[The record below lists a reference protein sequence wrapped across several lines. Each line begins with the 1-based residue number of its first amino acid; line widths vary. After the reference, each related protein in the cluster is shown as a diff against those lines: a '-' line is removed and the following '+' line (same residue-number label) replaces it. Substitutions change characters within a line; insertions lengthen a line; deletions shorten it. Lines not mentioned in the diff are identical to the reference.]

1 MSKLFK
7 RTKIL
12 ATIGPAVASA
22 EQIEQIIMAG
32 VNGCRLNF
40 SHGTYDQMAQFMTW
54 IRQAAAKKGR
64 SVAILQDLQGP
75 KIRLGDLKDN
85 HFDVHEGDE
94 LVLDYSVK
102 EHDGSATLPIQ
113 YNLAPKVKVGEPIYL
128 FDGKIRT
135 HVAEIVS
142 DTAIKLIAENDGF
155 LMSHKGLNL
164 PDTDFG
170 GDILTEK
177 DLHDIEFGAQHDF
190 DFVALSF
197 VQSAADIE
205 KLRSLL
211 KNYGSEARIIAKIET
226 KKAIETEESLEAIVK
241 AADGEVI
248 MDLFPISYRGDSGV
262 EMRNPVGCYS
272 KQLSSTYNFILCEH
286 MAKDR
291 LRRVFLDAGIKI
303 KGMFANAAV
312 VADSVVST
320 DEKDEGVAVVDIG
333 GGVTDVAIYY
343 GGALRHIVS
352 IPIGGTA
359 VNGDIRA
366 YGIPEKQ
373 VEKLKTRYGS
383 AVVDLTPDDIIQV
396 RNSSRSLKS
405 ILRLNLA
412 AVIEARMTDIAEYVW
427 NEIRE
432 AGFAKKLSAGIVLT
446 GGGAALK
453 NADELFHR
461 VTGQDVRVA
470 CAEMG
475 VATESL
481 ERVASPAFTL
491 AVSILI
497 DGAQVG
503 PCPVGNVRAEEP
515 ERKPVRAVEKTAEN
529 PVAAADAAKA
539 HVAGTGAVAGAAAG
553 MAGAAAAAKSDPAE
567 IPADPVSEDYDDDDD
582 IDSNE
587 GGWFSRLR
595 EKARRAFDEAFK
607 NPDESDDGDDY

>member
-1 MSKLFK
+1 MDKVDK
-7 RTKIL
+7 RSYVI
-12 ATIGPAVASA
+12 AVDVGSSNVVVA
-22 EQIEQIIMAG
+22 
-32 VNGCRLNF
+32 V
-40 SHGTYDQMAQFMTW
+40 GT
-54 IRQAAAKKGR
+54 
-64 SVAILQDLQGP
+64 
-75 KIRLGDLKDN
+75 
-85 HFDVHEGDE
+85 
-94 LVLDYSVK
+94 
-102 EHDGSATLPIQ
+102 
-113 YNLAPKVKVGEPIYL
+113 
-128 FDGKIRT
+128 
-135 HVAEIVS
+135 VAEGGVLNIETVVS
-142 DTAIKLIAENDGF
+142 EPTEGVSAGMVDNSKSVGMALRRARERA
-155 LMSHKGLNL
+155 
-164 PDTDFG
+164 
-170 GDILTEK
+170 EK
-177 DLHDIEFGAQHDF
+177 DAGITITDAYVGISGR
-190 DFVALSF
+190 FVRSARYTDHVFVEDVDNCISQRDVNALM
-197 VQSAADIE
+197 E
-205 KLRSLL
+205 RMR
-211 KNYGSEARIIAKIET
+211 N
-226 KKAIETEESLEAIVK
+226 VK

-248 MDLFPISYRGDSGV
+248 MDLFPISYRGDTGA
-262 EMRNPVGCYS
+262 EMKNPVGCYS

-303 KGMFANAAV
+303 KGMFANGAV

-320 DEKDEGVAVVDIG
+320 DEKEEGVAVVDIG

-343 GGALRHIVS
+343 GGALRHVVS
-352 IPIGGTA
+352 IPIGGSA

-383 AVVDLTPDDIIQV
+383 AVVALTPDDIIQV
-396 RNSSRSLKS
+396 RSSSRSLKS

-539 HVAGTGAVAGAAAG
+539 HVAGIGAVAGAAAG

>member
-1 MSKLFK
+1 MDK
-7 RTKIL
+7 RSYVI
-12 ATIGPAVASA
+12 AVDVGSSNVVVA
-22 EQIEQIIMAG
+22 
-32 VNGCRLNF
+32 V
-40 SHGTYDQMAQFMTW
+40 GT
-54 IRQAAAKKGR
+54 
-64 SVAILQDLQGP
+64 
-75 KIRLGDLKDN
+75 
-85 HFDVHEGDE
+85 
-94 LVLDYSVK
+94 
-102 EHDGSATLPIQ
+102 
-113 YNLAPKVKVGEPIYL
+113 
-128 FDGKIRT
+128 
-135 HVAEIVS
+135 VAEGGVLNIETVVS
-142 DTAIKLIAENDGF
+142 EPTEGVSAGMVDNSKSVGMALRRARERA
-155 LMSHKGLNL
+155 
-164 PDTDFG
+164 
-170 GDILTEK
+170 EK
-177 DLHDIEFGAQHDF
+177 DAGITITDAYVGISGR
-190 DFVALSF
+190 FVRSARYTDHVFVEDVDNCISQRDVNALM
-197 VQSAADIE
+197 E
-205 KLRSLL
+205 RMR
-211 KNYGSEARIIAKIET
+211 N
-226 KKAIETEESLEAIVK
+226 VK

-248 MDLFPISYRGDSGV
+248 MDLFPISYRGDTGA
-262 EMRNPVGCYS
+262 EMKNPVGCYS

-303 KGMFANAAV
+303 KGMFANGAV

-320 DEKDEGVAVVDIG
+320 DEKEEGVAVVDIG

-343 GGALRHIVS
+343 GGALRHVVS
-352 IPIGGTA
+352 IPIGGSA

-383 AVVDLTPDDIIQV
+383 AVVALTPDDIIQV
-396 RNSSRSLKS
+396 RSSSRSLKS

-481 ERVASPAFTL
+481 EKVASPAFTL

-567 IPADPVSEDYDDDDD
+567 IPADTVSEDYDDDDD

>member
-1 MSKLFK
+1 MDK
-7 RTKIL
+7 RSYVI
-12 ATIGPAVASA
+12 AVDVGSSNVVVA
-22 EQIEQIIMAG
+22 
-32 VNGCRLNF
+32 V
-40 SHGTYDQMAQFMTW
+40 GT
-54 IRQAAAKKGR
+54 
-64 SVAILQDLQGP
+64 
-75 KIRLGDLKDN
+75 
-85 HFDVHEGDE
+85 
-94 LVLDYSVK
+94 
-102 EHDGSATLPIQ
+102 
-113 YNLAPKVKVGEPIYL
+113 
-128 FDGKIRT
+128 
-135 HVAEIVS
+135 VAEGGVLNIETVVS
-142 DTAIKLIAENDGF
+142 EPTEGVSAGMVDNSKSVGMALRRARERA
-155 LMSHKGLNL
+155 
-164 PDTDFG
+164 
-170 GDILTEK
+170 EK
-177 DLHDIEFGAQHDF
+177 DAGITITDAYVGISGK
-190 DFVALSF
+190 FVRSARYTDHVFVEDVDNCISQRDVNALM
-197 VQSAADIE
+197 E
-205 KLRSLL
+205 RMR
-211 KNYGSEARIIAKIET
+211 N
-226 KKAIETEESLEAIVK
+226 VK

-248 MDLFPISYRGDSGV
+248 MDLFPISYRGDTGA
-262 EMRNPVGCYS
+262 EMKNPVGCYS

-303 KGMFANAAV
+303 KGMFANGAV

-320 DEKDEGVAVVDIG
+320 DEKEEGVAVVDIG

-343 GGALRHIVS
+343 GGALRHVVS
-352 IPIGGTA
+352 IPIGGSA

-383 AVVDLTPDDIIQV
+383 AVVALTPDDIIQV
-396 RNSSRSLKS
+396 RSSSRSLKS

-481 ERVASPAFTL
+481 EKVASPAFTL

-529 PVAAADAAKA
+529 HVAAADAAKA

-595 EKARRAFDEAFK
+595 EKARRVFDEAFK

>member
-1 MSKLFK
+1 MDK
-7 RTKIL
+7 RSYVI
-12 ATIGPAVASA
+12 AVDVGSSNVVVA
-22 EQIEQIIMAG
+22 
-32 VNGCRLNF
+32 V
-40 SHGTYDQMAQFMTW
+40 GT
-54 IRQAAAKKGR
+54 
-64 SVAILQDLQGP
+64 
-75 KIRLGDLKDN
+75 
-85 HFDVHEGDE
+85 
-94 LVLDYSVK
+94 
-102 EHDGSATLPIQ
+102 
-113 YNLAPKVKVGEPIYL
+113 
-128 FDGKIRT
+128 
-135 HVAEIVS
+135 VAEGGVLNIETVVS
-142 DTAIKLIAENDGF
+142 EPTEGVSAGMVDNSKSVGMALRRARERA
-155 LMSHKGLNL
+155 
-164 PDTDFG
+164 
-170 GDILTEK
+170 EK
-177 DLHDIEFGAQHDF
+177 DAGITITDAYVGISGR
-190 DFVALSF
+190 FVRSARYTDHVFVEDVDNCISQRDVNALM
-197 VQSAADIE
+197 E
-205 KLRSLL
+205 RMR
-211 KNYGSEARIIAKIET
+211 N
-226 KKAIETEESLEAIVK
+226 VK

-248 MDLFPISYRGDSGV
+248 MDLFPISYRGDTGA
-262 EMRNPVGCYS
+262 EMKNPVGCYS

-303 KGMFANAAV
+303 KGMFANGAV

-320 DEKDEGVAVVDIG
+320 DEKEEGVAVVDIG

-343 GGALRHIVS
+343 GGALRHVVS
-352 IPIGGTA
+352 IPIGGSA

-383 AVVDLTPDDIIQV
+383 AVVALTPDDIIQV
-396 RNSSRSLKS
+396 RSSSRSLKS

-412 AVIEARMTDIAEYVW
+412 AVIEARLTDIAEYVW

-481 ERVASPAFTL
+481 EKVASPAFTL

>member
-1 MSKLFK
+1 MDKVDK
-7 RTKIL
+7 RSYVI
-12 ATIGPAVASA
+12 AVDVGSSNVVVA
-22 EQIEQIIMAG
+22 
-32 VNGCRLNF
+32 V
-40 SHGTYDQMAQFMTW
+40 GT
-54 IRQAAAKKGR
+54 
-64 SVAILQDLQGP
+64 
-75 KIRLGDLKDN
+75 
-85 HFDVHEGDE
+85 
-94 LVLDYSVK
+94 
-102 EHDGSATLPIQ
+102 
-113 YNLAPKVKVGEPIYL
+113 
-128 FDGKIRT
+128 
-135 HVAEIVS
+135 VAEGGVLNIETVVS
-142 DTAIKLIAENDGF
+142 EPTEGVSAGMVDNSKSVGMALRRARERA
-155 LMSHKGLNL
+155 
-164 PDTDFG
+164 
-170 GDILTEK
+170 EK
-177 DLHDIEFGAQHDF
+177 DAGITITDAYVGISGR
-190 DFVALSF
+190 FVRSARYTDHVFVEDVDNCISQRDVNALM
-197 VQSAADIE
+197 E
-205 KLRSLL
+205 RMR
-211 KNYGSEARIIAKIET
+211 N
-226 KKAIETEESLEAIVK
+226 VK

-248 MDLFPISYRGDSGV
+248 MDLFPISYRGDTGA
-262 EMRNPVGCYS
+262 EMKNPVGCYS

-303 KGMFANAAV
+303 KGMFANGAV

-320 DEKDEGVAVVDIG
+320 DEKEEGVAVVDIG

-343 GGALRHIVS
+343 GGALRHVVS
-352 IPIGGTA
+352 IPIGGSA

-383 AVVDLTPDDIIQV
+383 AVVALTPDDIIQV
-396 RNSSRSLKS
+396 RSSSRSLKS

-481 ERVASPAFTL
+481 EKVASPAFTL

-529 PVAAADAAKA
+529 PVAAADAAKG

>member
-1 MSKLFK
+1 MDKVDK
-7 RTKIL
+7 RSYVI
-12 ATIGPAVASA
+12 AVDVGSSNVVVA
-22 EQIEQIIMAG
+22 
-32 VNGCRLNF
+32 V
-40 SHGTYDQMAQFMTW
+40 GT
-54 IRQAAAKKGR
+54 
-64 SVAILQDLQGP
+64 
-75 KIRLGDLKDN
+75 
-85 HFDVHEGDE
+85 
-94 LVLDYSVK
+94 
-102 EHDGSATLPIQ
+102 
-113 YNLAPKVKVGEPIYL
+113 
-128 FDGKIRT
+128 
-135 HVAEIVS
+135 VAEGGVLNIETVVS
-142 DTAIKLIAENDGF
+142 EPTEGVSAGMVDNSKSVGMALRRARERA
-155 LMSHKGLNL
+155 
-164 PDTDFG
+164 
-170 GDILTEK
+170 EK
-177 DLHDIEFGAQHDF
+177 DAGITITDAYVGISGR
-190 DFVALSF
+190 FVRSARYTDHVFVEDVDNCISQRDVNALM
-197 VQSAADIE
+197 E
-205 KLRSLL
+205 RMR
-211 KNYGSEARIIAKIET
+211 N
-226 KKAIETEESLEAIVK
+226 VK

-248 MDLFPISYRGDSGV
+248 MDLFPISYRGDTGA
-262 EMRNPVGCYS
+262 EMKNPVGCYS

-303 KGMFANAAV
+303 KGMFANGAV

-320 DEKDEGVAVVDIG
+320 DEKEEGVAVVDIG

-343 GGALRHIVS
+343 GGALRHVVS
-352 IPIGGTA
+352 IPIGGSA

-383 AVVDLTPDDIIQV
+383 AVVALTPDDIIQV
-396 RNSSRSLKS
+396 RSSSRSLKS

-481 ERVASPAFTL
+481 EKVASPAFTL

-539 HVAGTGAVAGAAAG
+539 HVAGTGAVAGVAAG

>member
-1 MSKLFK
+1 MDKVDK
-7 RTKIL
+7 RSYVI
-12 ATIGPAVASA
+12 AVDVGSSNVVVA
-22 EQIEQIIMAG
+22 
-32 VNGCRLNF
+32 V
-40 SHGTYDQMAQFMTW
+40 GT
-54 IRQAAAKKGR
+54 
-64 SVAILQDLQGP
+64 
-75 KIRLGDLKDN
+75 
-85 HFDVHEGDE
+85 
-94 LVLDYSVK
+94 
-102 EHDGSATLPIQ
+102 
-113 YNLAPKVKVGEPIYL
+113 
-128 FDGKIRT
+128 
-135 HVAEIVS
+135 VAEGGVLNIETVVS
-142 DTAIKLIAENDGF
+142 EPTEGVSAGMVDNSKSVGMALRRARERA
-155 LMSHKGLNL
+155 
-164 PDTDFG
+164 
-170 GDILTEK
+170 EK
-177 DLHDIEFGAQHDF
+177 DAGITITDAYVGISGR
-190 DFVALSF
+190 FVRSARYTDHVFVEDVDNCISQRDVNALM
-197 VQSAADIE
+197 E
-205 KLRSLL
+205 RMR
-211 KNYGSEARIIAKIET
+211 N
-226 KKAIETEESLEAIVK
+226 VK

-248 MDLFPISYRGDSGV
+248 MDLFPISYRGDTGA
-262 EMRNPVGCYS
+262 EMKNPVGCYS

-303 KGMFANAAV
+303 KGMFANGAV

-320 DEKDEGVAVVDIG
+320 DEKEEGVAVVDIG

-343 GGALRHIVS
+343 GGALRHVVS
-352 IPIGGTA
+352 IPIGGSA

-383 AVVDLTPDDIIQV
+383 AVVALTPDDIIQV
-396 RNSSRSLKS
+396 RSSSRSLKS

-481 ERVASPAFTL
+481 EKVASPAFTL

-567 IPADPVSEDYDDDDD
+567 IPADTVSEDYDDDDD

>member
-1 MSKLFK
+1 MDK
-7 RTKIL
+7 RSYVI
-12 ATIGPAVASA
+12 AVDVGSSNVVVA
-22 EQIEQIIMAG
+22 
-32 VNGCRLNF
+32 V
-40 SHGTYDQMAQFMTW
+40 GT
-54 IRQAAAKKGR
+54 
-64 SVAILQDLQGP
+64 
-75 KIRLGDLKDN
+75 
-85 HFDVHEGDE
+85 
-94 LVLDYSVK
+94 
-102 EHDGSATLPIQ
+102 
-113 YNLAPKVKVGEPIYL
+113 
-128 FDGKIRT
+128 
-135 HVAEIVS
+135 VAEGGVLNIETVVS
-142 DTAIKLIAENDGF
+142 EPTEGVSAGMVDNSKSVGMALRRARERA
-155 LMSHKGLNL
+155 
-164 PDTDFG
+164 
-170 GDILTEK
+170 EK
-177 DLHDIEFGAQHDF
+177 DAGITITDAYVGISGK
-190 DFVALSF
+190 FVRSARYTDHVFVEDVDNCISQRDVNALM
-197 VQSAADIE
+197 E
-205 KLRSLL
+205 RMR
-211 KNYGSEARIIAKIET
+211 N
-226 KKAIETEESLEAIVK
+226 VK

-248 MDLFPISYRGDSGV
+248 MDLFPISYRGDTGA
-262 EMRNPVGCYS
+262 EMKNPVGCYS

-303 KGMFANAAV
+303 KGMFANGAV

-320 DEKDEGVAVVDIG
+320 DEKEEGVAVVDIG

-343 GGALRHIVS
+343 GGALRHVVS
-352 IPIGGTA
+352 IPIGGSA

-383 AVVDLTPDDIIQV
+383 AVVALTPDDIIQV
-396 RNSSRSLKS
+396 RSSSRSLKS

-481 ERVASPAFTL
+481 EKVASPAFTL

-529 PVAAADAAKA
+529 HVAAADAAKA

>member
-1 MSKLFK
+1 MDKVDK
-7 RTKIL
+7 RSYVI
-12 ATIGPAVASA
+12 AVDVGSSNVVVA
-22 EQIEQIIMAG
+22 
-32 VNGCRLNF
+32 V
-40 SHGTYDQMAQFMTW
+40 GT
-54 IRQAAAKKGR
+54 
-64 SVAILQDLQGP
+64 
-75 KIRLGDLKDN
+75 
-85 HFDVHEGDE
+85 
-94 LVLDYSVK
+94 
-102 EHDGSATLPIQ
+102 
-113 YNLAPKVKVGEPIYL
+113 
-128 FDGKIRT
+128 
-135 HVAEIVS
+135 VAEGGVLNIETVVS
-142 DTAIKLIAENDGF
+142 EPTEGVSAGMVDNSKSVGMALRRARERA
-155 LMSHKGLNL
+155 
-164 PDTDFG
+164 
-170 GDILTEK
+170 EK
-177 DLHDIEFGAQHDF
+177 DAGITITDAYVGISGK
-190 DFVALSF
+190 FVRSARYTDHVFVEDVDNCISQRDVNALM
-197 VQSAADIE
+197 E
-205 KLRSLL
+205 RMR
-211 KNYGSEARIIAKIET
+211 N
-226 KKAIETEESLEAIVK
+226 VK

-248 MDLFPISYRGDSGV
+248 MDLFPISYRGDTGA
-262 EMRNPVGCYS
+262 EMKNPVGCYS

-303 KGMFANAAV
+303 KGMFANGAV

-320 DEKDEGVAVVDIG
+320 DEKEEGVAVVDIG

-343 GGALRHIVS
+343 GGALRHVVS
-352 IPIGGTA
+352 IPIGGSA

-383 AVVDLTPDDIIQV
+383 AVVALTPDDIIQV
-396 RNSSRSLKS
+396 RSSSRSLKS

-481 ERVASPAFTL
+481 EKVASPAFTL

>member
-1 MSKLFK
+1 MDK
-7 RTKIL
+7 RSYVI
-12 ATIGPAVASA
+12 AVDVGSSNVVVA
-22 EQIEQIIMAG
+22 
-32 VNGCRLNF
+32 V
-40 SHGTYDQMAQFMTW
+40 GT
-54 IRQAAAKKGR
+54 
-64 SVAILQDLQGP
+64 
-75 KIRLGDLKDN
+75 
-85 HFDVHEGDE
+85 
-94 LVLDYSVK
+94 
-102 EHDGSATLPIQ
+102 
-113 YNLAPKVKVGEPIYL
+113 
-128 FDGKIRT
+128 
-135 HVAEIVS
+135 VAEGGVLNIETVVS
-142 DTAIKLIAENDGF
+142 EPTEGVSAGMVDNSKSVGMALRRARERA
-155 LMSHKGLNL
+155 
-164 PDTDFG
+164 
-170 GDILTEK
+170 EK
-177 DLHDIEFGAQHDF
+177 DAGITITDAYVGISGK
-190 DFVALSF
+190 FVRSARYTDHVFVEDVDNCISQRDVNALM
-197 VQSAADIE
+197 E
-205 KLRSLL
+205 RMR
-211 KNYGSEARIIAKIET
+211 N
-226 KKAIETEESLEAIVK
+226 VK

-248 MDLFPISYRGDSGV
+248 MDLFPISYRGDTGA
-262 EMRNPVGCYS
+262 EMKNPVGCYS

-291 LRRVFLDAGIKI
+291 LRRVFLDVGIKI
-303 KGMFANAAV
+303 KGMFANGAV

-320 DEKDEGVAVVDIG
+320 DEKEEGVAVVDIG

-343 GGALRHIVS
+343 GGALRHVVS
-352 IPIGGTA
+352 IPIGGSA

-383 AVVDLTPDDIIQV
+383 AVVALTPDDIIQV
-396 RNSSRSLKS
+396 RSSSRSLKS

-567 IPADPVSEDYDDDDD
+567 IPADTVSEDYDDDDD

>member
-1 MSKLFK
+1 MDKVDK
-7 RTKIL
+7 RSYVI
-12 ATIGPAVASA
+12 AVDVGSSNVVVA
-22 EQIEQIIMAG
+22 
-32 VNGCRLNF
+32 V
-40 SHGTYDQMAQFMTW
+40 GT
-54 IRQAAAKKGR
+54 
-64 SVAILQDLQGP
+64 
-75 KIRLGDLKDN
+75 
-85 HFDVHEGDE
+85 
-94 LVLDYSVK
+94 
-102 EHDGSATLPIQ
+102 
-113 YNLAPKVKVGEPIYL
+113 
-128 FDGKIRT
+128 
-135 HVAEIVS
+135 VAEGGVLNIETVVS
-142 DTAIKLIAENDGF
+142 EPTEGVSAGMVDNSKSVGMALRRARERA
-155 LMSHKGLNL
+155 
-164 PDTDFG
+164 
-170 GDILTEK
+170 EK
-177 DLHDIEFGAQHDF
+177 DAGITITDAYVGISGR
-190 DFVALSF
+190 FVRSARYTDHVFVEDVDNCISQRDVNALM
-197 VQSAADIE
+197 E
-205 KLRSLL
+205 RMR
-211 KNYGSEARIIAKIET
+211 N
-226 KKAIETEESLEAIVK
+226 VK

-248 MDLFPISYRGDSGV
+248 MDLFPISYRGDTGV
-262 EMRNPVGCYS
+262 EMKNPVGCYS

-303 KGMFANAAV
+303 KGMFANGAV

-320 DEKDEGVAVVDIG
+320 DEKEEGVAVVDIG

-343 GGALRHIVS
+343 GGALRHVVS
-352 IPIGGTA
+352 IPIGGSA

-383 AVVDLTPDDIIQV
+383 AVVALTPDDIIQV
-396 RNSSRSLKS
+396 RSSSRSLKS

-481 ERVASPAFTL
+481 EKVASPAFTL

-515 ERKPVRAVEKTAEN
+515 ERKPVRTVEKTAEN

-567 IPADPVSEDYDDDDD
+567 IPADTVSEDYDDDDD

>member
-1 MSKLFK
+1 MDK
-7 RTKIL
+7 RSYVI
-12 ATIGPAVASA
+12 AVDVGSSNVVVA
-22 EQIEQIIMAG
+22 
-32 VNGCRLNF
+32 V
-40 SHGTYDQMAQFMTW
+40 GT
-54 IRQAAAKKGR
+54 
-64 SVAILQDLQGP
+64 
-75 KIRLGDLKDN
+75 
-85 HFDVHEGDE
+85 
-94 LVLDYSVK
+94 
-102 EHDGSATLPIQ
+102 
-113 YNLAPKVKVGEPIYL
+113 
-128 FDGKIRT
+128 
-135 HVAEIVS
+135 VAEGGVLNIETVVS
-142 DTAIKLIAENDGF
+142 EPTEGVSAGMVDNSKSVGMALRRARERA
-155 LMSHKGLNL
+155 
-164 PDTDFG
+164 
-170 GDILTEK
+170 EK
-177 DLHDIEFGAQHDF
+177 DAGITITDAYVGISGR
-190 DFVALSF
+190 FVRSARYTDHVFVEDVDNCISQRDVNALM
-197 VQSAADIE
+197 E
-205 KLRSLL
+205 RMR
-211 KNYGSEARIIAKIET
+211 N
-226 KKAIETEESLEAIVK
+226 VK

-248 MDLFPISYRGDSGV
+248 MDLFPISYRGDTGA
-262 EMRNPVGCYS
+262 EMKNPVGCYS

-303 KGMFANAAV
+303 KGMFANGAV

-320 DEKDEGVAVVDIG
+320 DEKEEGVAVVDIG

-343 GGALRHIVS
+343 GGALRHVVS
-352 IPIGGTA
+352 IPIGGSA

-383 AVVDLTPDDIIQV
+383 AVVALTPDDIIQV
-396 RNSSRSLKS
+396 RSSSRSLKS

-481 ERVASPAFTL
+481 EKVASPAFTL

>member
-1 MSKLFK
+1 MDKVDK
-7 RTKIL
+7 RSYVI
-12 ATIGPAVASA
+12 AVDVGSSNVVVA
-22 EQIEQIIMAG
+22 
-32 VNGCRLNF
+32 V
-40 SHGTYDQMAQFMTW
+40 GT
-54 IRQAAAKKGR
+54 
-64 SVAILQDLQGP
+64 
-75 KIRLGDLKDN
+75 
-85 HFDVHEGDE
+85 
-94 LVLDYSVK
+94 
-102 EHDGSATLPIQ
+102 
-113 YNLAPKVKVGEPIYL
+113 
-128 FDGKIRT
+128 
-135 HVAEIVS
+135 VAEGGVLNIETVVS
-142 DTAIKLIAENDGF
+142 EPTEGVSAGMVDNSKSVGMALRRARERA
-155 LMSHKGLNL
+155 
-164 PDTDFG
+164 
-170 GDILTEK
+170 EK
-177 DLHDIEFGAQHDF
+177 DAGITITDAYVGISGK
-190 DFVALSF
+190 FVRSARYTDHVFVEDVDNCISQRDVNALM
-197 VQSAADIE
+197 E
-205 KLRSLL
+205 RMR
-211 KNYGSEARIIAKIET
+211 N
-226 KKAIETEESLEAIVK
+226 VK

-248 MDLFPISYRGDSGV
+248 MDLFPISYRGDTGA
-262 EMRNPVGCYS
+262 EMKNPVGCYS

-303 KGMFANAAV
+303 KGMFANGAV

-320 DEKDEGVAVVDIG
+320 DEKEEGVAVVDIG

-343 GGALRHIVS
+343 GGALRHVVS
-352 IPIGGTA
+352 IPIGGSA

-383 AVVDLTPDDIIQV
+383 AVVALTPDDIIQV
-396 RNSSRSLKS
+396 RSSSRSLKS

-481 ERVASPAFTL
+481 EKVASPAFTL

-529 PVAAADAAKA
+529 PVSAADAAKA